1 MTDVLVSAT
10 ATAPQRAVTGLL
22 DEYRALQAQLSEQP
36 GLLTIRADPW
46 SGTSALL
53 PTALDGLEYSAI
65 LADAR
70 PCATVGELAQRI
82 ASAAIASRAPQASRW
97 WEHRSLSDTDGLRL
111 GHALHRKGLDAER
124 LRQGDGPDS
133 RLLADALRMAC
144 VLGDG
149 PTLVAVDH
157 LDRLLDRL
165 EEKAA
170 RECLEVMRAV
180 RQALADLQLLLIGRP
195 QGPVQHALQDPEH
208 PLYRAG
214 QSIDIRRPVPRR
226 FIDDASHRE
235 LSTTG
240 VASDLLG
247 AAAELAAGVPF
258 LTWQIIDLAAD
269 EGAAPQRALH
279 GWRRLRALTDAQ
291 TGQSFDLLARAHP
304 LAQQVVAAISI
315 DGQPYK
321 LAANNKRISDALARL
336 RQLGVAFQPRERT
349 WALAS
354 PLLLEWARDHW
365 RQPAR
370 SRSLYA
376 PGDR

>member
-10 ATAPQRAVTGLL
+10 ATAPPCAVTGLL

-111 GHALHRKGLDAER
+111 GHTLHRKGLDVER

-180 RQALADLQLLLIGRP
+180 RQALPDLQLLLIGRP

-214 QSIDIRRPVPRR
+214 QSIDIRRPGPQR

-235 LSTTG
+235 PSTTG

-258 LTWQIIDLAAD
+258 LTCRSSTWPQTRVRRPSEHCTA
-269 EGAAPQRALH
+269 GAAYEP
-279 GWRRLRALTDAQ
+279 
-291 TGQSFDLLARAHP
+291 
-304 LAQQVVAAISI
+304 
-315 DGQPYK
+315 
-321 LAANNKRISDALARL
+321 
-336 RQLGVAFQPRERT
+336 
-349 WALAS
+349 
-354 PLLLEWARDHW
+354 
-365 RQPAR
+365 
-370 SRSLYA
+370 
-376 PGDR
+376 

>member
-111 GHALHRKGLDAER
+111 GHTLHRKGLDAER

-180 RQALADLQLLLIGRP
+180 RQALPDLQLLLIGRP
-195 QGPVQHALQDPEH
+195 RGPVQRALQDPEH

-214 QSIDIRRPVPRR
+214 QSIDIRRPGPQR

-235 LSTTG
+235 PSTTG

-258 LTWQIIDLAAD
+258 LTWQIIDLAAG

-291 TGQSFDLLARAHP
+291 TGQSFDLLARVHP

-349 WALAS
+349 WALAN

-370 SRSLYA
+370 SRSL
-376 PGDR
+376 